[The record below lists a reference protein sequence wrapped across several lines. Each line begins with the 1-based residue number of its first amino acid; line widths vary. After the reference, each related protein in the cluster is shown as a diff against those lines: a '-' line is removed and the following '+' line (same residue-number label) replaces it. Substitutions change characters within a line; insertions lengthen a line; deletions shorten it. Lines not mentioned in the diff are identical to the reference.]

1 MRWNFDSIVER
12 VPSLIT
18 RKTSIMVNV
27 FTTTLLPSRYVISH
41 SQWCNTV
48 FI

>member
-18 RKTSIMVNV
+18 RKTSVTADV
-27 FTTTLLPSRYVISH
+27 FTTTLLLSRYVISH
-41 SQWCNTV
+41 S
-48 FI
+48 